1 MGKVMIGNIKAVFEN
16 FKTGAE
22 FIDAEPYG
30 SGHINDT
37 FAVRCKGKACKFSY
51 ILQRINSNIFP
62 EPEKLM
68 DNIVRV
74 TEHIRKKFELQNAE
88 EIDRKVL
95 TVIRS
100 VDSLP
105 YYIDRHGRYWRMYF
119 FIQNAQ
125 TYDVIESL
133 DQAREAGK
141 SFGRF
146 QEMLADLPGPALH
159 EVLPGFHDGQKR
171 FTAFEKAIR
180 EDVSS
185 RVKAAGREI
194 DFVNKH
200 KWIFDKVSGLIE
212 KGQLPVRITHN
223 DTKINNVML
232 DDVTGEGVCVIDLDT
247 VMPGLSLYDFGDMV
261 RTSTITAAE
270 DEVDLSK
277 VAIAMDRFEA
287 IIGGYLSTAGKFLCK
302 AEINSL
308 ILGGKMITLI
318 IGARFLTDFLMGD
331 TYFKTRREDHNLDRC
346 RTQFKLVESIEQ
358 QQDKMLAL
366 VDKLMK

>member
-1 MGKVMIGNIKAVFEN
+1 MTDNVKAVFEN
-16 FKTGAE
+16 FETSAE
-22 FIDAEPYG
+22 FMDAEPYG

-37 FAVRCKGKACKFSY
+37 FAIRCKDKADKFSY
-51 ILQRINSNIFP
+51 VLQRINNNIFP

-88 EIDRKVL
+88 EIDRRVL
-95 TVIRS
+95 TVIHS

-105 YYIDRHGRYWRMYF
+105 YCIDKHGRYWRMYI
-119 FIQNAQ
+119 FIQNAR

-146 QEMLADLPGPALH
+146 QEMLADLPGRGLY
-159 EVLPGFHDGQKR
+159 EVLPGFHNGQKR

-180 EDVSS
+180 EDVSC
-185 RVKAAGREI
+185 RVKTAGREI
-194 DFVNKH
+194 DFVNEH

-212 KGQLPVRITHN
+212 KEQLPVRITHN
-223 DTKINNVML
+223 DTKINNVMI

-247 VMPGLSLYDFGDMV
+247 VMQGLSLYDFGDMV

-270 DEVDLSK
+270 DETNLSK
-277 VAIAMDRFEA
+277 VTMAMDRFQA
-287 IIGGYLSTAGKFLCK
+287 IASGYLSTAGKFLSK
-302 AEINSL
+302 AEIDNL

-318 IGARFLTDFLMGD
+318 IGLRFLTDFLMGD
-331 TYFKTRREDHNLDRC
+331 TYFKTRRECHNLDRC

-358 QQDKMLAL
+358 QQDKMQDL
-366 VDKLMK
+366 VDKLTK

>member
-1 MGKVMIGNIKAVFEN
+1 VENGMIDNIKAVFEK
-16 FKTGAE
+16 FQTQSE
-22 FIDAEPYG
+22 FVDAEPYG

-37 FAVRCKGKACKFSY
+37 FAVRCKGKADRFSY

-74 TEHIRKKFELQNAE
+74 TEHIRKKLELQNAE

-100 VDSLP
+100 INSLP
-105 YYIDRHGRYWRMYF
+105 YYIDEHQRYWRMYI
-119 FIQNAQ
+119 FIQNAR

-133 DQAREAGK
+133 DQAREAAK
-141 SFGRF
+141 SFGIF
-146 QEMLADLPGPALH
+146 QGMLADLPGAALY
-159 EVLPGFHDGQKR
+159 EILPGFHDGQKR
-171 FTAFEKAIR
+171 FAAFEKAVKD
-180 EDVSS
+180 DVCG
-185 RVKAAGREI
+185 RVKASEREI
-194 DFVNKH
+194 GFVNEH
-200 KWIFDKVSGLIE
+200 KWIFDKVSQLIE
-212 KGQLPVRITHN
+212 KGQVPVRITHN

-277 VAIAMDRFEA
+277 VIMAIDRFEA
-287 IIGGYLSTAGKFLCK
+287 IVSGYLSTAGKFLCQ
-302 AEINSL
+302 AEIDNL

-318 IGARFLTDFLMGD
+318 IGVRFLTDFLMGD
-331 TYFKTRREDHNLDRC
+331 AYFKTSRENHNLDRC
-346 RTQFKLVESIEQ
+346 RTQFKLIESIEQ
-358 QQDKMLAL
+358 QQNEMQAL
-366 VDKLMK
+366 VEKLVK